1 MEGTALQSI
10 DCVNW
15 ESLLLS
21 EFIVTWLA
29 GICSALLSLDAR
41 PLAGCY
47 PVCCGQLYTTTGL
60 PGRSGACNGQHVPER
75 MKERM
80 NYSVFLPYP
89 SGHGHP
95 GMTNSSGIERE
106 VAVHMDTIKIT

>member
-1 MEGTALQSI
+1 MRAL
-10 DCVNW
+10 
-15 ESLLLS
+15 
-21 EFIVTWLA
+21 WLA
-29 GICSALLSLDAR
+29 VTRCVVVSCILRRAF
-41 PLAGCY
+41 
-47 PVCCGQLYTTTGL
+47 

-75 MKERM
+75 MKDRM
-80 NYSVFLPYP
+80 IYSVFSPYP